1 MPGANLATENQEDGF
16 ISPASSYGCCNDCK
30 KCDCNTKAYG
40 GVGSR
45 CREGAKISSGWYHTC
60 VVRGG
65 CDVQCAWTTSD
76 CVSGQA
82 SNWYAPGTSCFCP
95 SCVRPH
101 EIECFG
107 YGAWG
112 NAISPPGKFKLVSLA
127 RIRHSHRIRFSVKLS
142 IVCCHLLHD
151 DAGCDGAC
159 RIALRW
165 QRVSTIRAGYT
176 LIATVETCWTKL

>member
-82 SNWYAPGTSCFCP
+82 NNWYAPGTSCFCP

-112 NAISPPGKFKLVSLA
+112 NAISPPGKFKLVSWA
-127 RIRHSHRIRFSVKLS
+127 RIHHMHRTRL
-142 IVCCHLLHD
+142 
-151 DAGCDGAC
+151 
-159 RIALRW
+159 
-165 QRVSTIRAGYT
+165 
-176 LIATVETCWTKL
+176 